1 MSATLVSNNYGKS
14 RVRVVKVSR
23 NGGLHDIKEMSVNI
37 QFKGKFD
44 RVHTDADNSNVLPT
58 DTMKNT
64 VYVMA
69 KKHEFKSIEEFGMIL
84 ADHFLSNNP
93 QVSETTIALHET
105 TWKRIKIS
113 KNGNHELHPFAFV
126 HGGNERQV
134 ATVHSARSEH
144 SIESGIHDLTILK
157 TTDSGF
163 ENYIHDQYTTLK
175 ETHDRIFATSMNA
188 RWKYSSSTIDFNA
201 ARGSIRQALLE
212 KFAQHYSYSVQQ
224 SLYVIGEAALEQC
237 KEIEEIS
244 LSMPNKHCL
253 LFNLEQFGMEN
264 KNEIFVPT
272 DEPHGLIEGTVRRK

>member
-23 NGGLHDIKEMSVNI
+23 NGEQHEIKEMSVDV

-44 RVHTDADNSNVLPT
+44 RVYTEGDNSNVLPT

-84 ADHFLSNNP
+84 AEHFLNNNS
-93 QVSETTIALHET
+93 QIAETTIIIHET
-105 TWKRIKIS
+105 PWKRIKIT
-113 KNGNHELHPFAFV
+113 KNGDHELHPFAFV
-126 HGGNERQV
+126 HGGNERHIS
-134 ATVHSARSEH
+134 AVHSTRTGH
-144 SIESGIHDLTILK
+144 SIESGVNDLTILK

-163 ENYIHDQYTTLK
+163 ENYIHDQFTTLK
-175 ETHDRIFATSMNA
+175 ETHDRIFATSMNV
-188 RWKYSSSTIDFNA
+188 RWKFNATKHDFNT
-201 ARGSIRQALLE
+201 ARKMIRQALLE

-224 SLYVIGEAALEQC
+224 SLYVMGEAALEKC
-237 KEIEEIS
+237 EDIDEIS

-253 LFNLEQFGMEN
+253 LINLEQFGLEN

>member
-1 MSATLVSNNYGKS
+1 MSATVVSNNYGKS

-23 NGGLHDIKEMSVNI
+23 NEGKHDIREISVDV
-37 QFKGKFD
+37 QLKGDFD
-44 RVHTDADNSNVLPT
+44 RVHTHADNRKVLPT

-64 VYVMA
+64 VYVLA
-69 KKHEFKSIEEFGMIL
+69 KKHEFQSIEEFGMIL
-84 ADHFLSNNP
+84 AEHFLNNNP
-93 QVSETTIALHET
+93 QVSETTITLYET
-105 TWKRIKIS
+105 PWKRIKIT

-134 ATVHSARSEH
+134 NTVHSTRSGH
-144 SIESGIHDLTILK
+144 NIESGVNDLTILK

-175 ETHDRIFATSMNA
+175 ETHDRIFATSMNV
-188 RWKYSSSTIDFNA
+188 RWKFASVRSDFNA
-201 ARGSIRQALLE
+201 ARKTIRQVLLE

-224 SLYVIGEAALEQC
+224 SLYVMGEAALEQC
-237 KEIEEIS
+237 NDIEEIS
-244 LSMPNKHCL
+244 FSMPNKHCL

>member
-23 NGGLHDIKEMSVNI
+23 NGERHDIKEISVDI
-37 QFKGKFD
+37 QLKGKFD
-44 RVHTDADNSNVLPT
+44 RVHTD
-58 DTMKNT
+58 T

-69 KKHEFKSIEEFGMIL
+69 KKHEFQSIEEFGMIL
-84 ADHFLSNNP
+84 ADHFLATNP
-93 QVSETTIALHET
+93 DVAETRISLFET
-105 TWKRIKIS
+105 TWKRISINNDGKS
-113 KNGNHELHPFAFV
+113 EPHPFSFV

-134 ATVHSARSEH
+134 SKVISTRTGH
-144 SIESGIHDLTILK
+144 SIESGVNDLTILK

-175 ETHDRIFATSMNA
+175 ETHDRIFATSMNV
-188 RWKYSSSTIDFNA
+188 RWKFNSSKHDFNA
-201 ARGSIRQALLE
+201 ARKTIRQTLLE

-224 SLYVIGEAALEQC
+224 SLYLMGEAALEQC
-237 KEIEEIS
+237 KDIEEIS
-244 LSMPNKHCL
+244 ISMPNKHCL

-272 DEPHGLIEGTVRRK
+272 DEPHGLIEGTLRRK